1 MQVGVHLAG
10 KELPPR
16 NLSKGGSV
24 QEASVQEGNVKRNQC
39 LAFDSF
45 ASTRLP
51 ALLRFGYVLTGDAG
65 LAADLVQKALVR
77 CGLYWSRVVRDG
89 DPEGHVRRAM
99 VTDSVSLRRRLLR
112 KHVSALSPESG
123 CEPQHRGNAVWAA
136 LAGLTPRQRAMVVLR
151 YYENFPEAHIA
162 DVLGCTVGTV
172 RIQSARAM
180 GKLQAVLE
188 QPQARE
194 AQ

>member
-1 MQVGVHLAG
+1 MQVAGVRRAC
-10 KELPPR
+10 KDLPPR
-16 NLSKGGSV
+16 NLNKGGGV
-24 QEASVQEGNVKRNQC
+24 LEAGVQEGNVKRNHC

-65 LAADLVQKALVR
+65 VAAHLVQRALVR
-77 CGLYWSRVVRDG
+77 CGLCWSRLARDG
-89 DPEGHVRRAM
+89 NPEGYVRRAM
-99 VTDSVSLRRRLLR
+99 VTDCVRVRRRLLR
-112 KHVSALSPESG
+112 KHVSALSPEGG
-123 CEPQHRGNAVWAA
+123 CQPQHRENAVWTA
-136 LAGLTPRQRAMVVLR
+136 LAALTPRERAMVLR
-151 YYENFPEAHIA
+151 YYDDFSEAHIA

-180 GKLQAVLE
+180 GKLRAALE